1 MKQDHKA
8 SSSQPLGASFRDPSG
23 FMFNI
28 DGVPYRQIN
37 HQYQEHYEFL
47 MESGLYETLI
57 NNGYLVP
64 HQEVSITPVEPQLA
78 YKVIQP
84 ERISFISY
92 PYEWCFSQLKDAA
105 MVTLEIQKRAL
116 EFGMSL
122 KDSSAFNIQF
132 NRGRP
137 VLIDT
142 LSFEIYR
149 EGEPWVAYRQFCQH
163 FLAPLSLMAYRDVR
177 FSQLLRVYIDGIP
190 LDLASSQLPIKTRLK
205 FQLFLHLHLHA
216 FSQKRY
222 SAQGVKSSRKMSKV
236 EFLGLIDSLE
246 SAVNGLR
253 WSPQGTEWAEYYD
266 DHNYT
271 AEGLEHKSQLIGEFL
286 ETIHPQTVWDLGA
299 NTGYFSRLAS
309 DRGIPTVAFDIDQGA
324 VEQNYLAC
332 KTNKEGD
339 LLPLF
344 LDLTNPSPG
353 IGWHNRERMSFIE
366 RGPAEV
372 VLSLALIHHLAI
384 SNNVPFNQLASF
396 FREVCSWLIIEFIPK
411 SDAQVQRLLAS
422 REDIFQSYTINEFE
436 SIFSMEFKIHRSEL
450 IIDSER
456 RLYLMEGR

>member
-1 MKQDHKA
+1 
-8 SSSQPLGASFRDPSG
+8 
-23 FMFNI
+23 
-28 DGVPYRQIN
+28 
-37 HQYQEHYEFL
+37 
-47 MESGLYETLI
+47 
-57 NNGYLVP
+57 
-64 HQEVSITPVEPQLA
+64 
-78 YKVIQP
+78 
-84 ERISFISY
+84 
-92 PYEWCFSQLKDAA
+92 
-105 MVTLEIQKRAL
+105 
-116 EFGMSL
+116 
-122 KDSSAFNIQF
+122 
-132 NRGRP
+132 
-137 VLIDT
+137 
-142 LSFEIYR
+142 
-149 EGEPWVAYRQFCQH
+149 GEPWVAYRQFCQH

-299 NTGYFSRLAS
+299 NTGYFSRLVS